1 MLGTY
6 PAYLALHDDDEL
18 ARRALVAVESLASC
32 IGCARHCHAD
42 RLGPKPASY
51 CRTGRYAQVSS
62 CFPHLGEE
70 NCLRGWNG
78 SGTIFFTHCNLGCV
92 FCQNY
97 DISHEGQGRE
107 VTPRELAAMMLSLQ
121 RQGCHNINFVTPS
134 HVVPQI
140 LEALVIAVENGLQ
153 IPLIYNTGGYDS
165 LDTLRLLDGV
175 VDIYMPDF
183 KFWDSMIAE
192 ELTHAADY
200 PEVAR
205 AALREMHRQVGDLE
219 IDEEGLARRGV
230 LVRHL
235 VMPNDQAGTREIMKF
250 LAEEISPDTY
260 VNVMAQYQP
269 AGTARQHPDI
279 ARNTTLEE
287 YHDALQIAR
296 EAGIHRLDVR

>member
-1 MLGTY
+1 MSNTF
-6 PAYLALHDDDEL
+6 PAYMGLHEKGEL
-18 ARRALVAVESLASC
+18 GRRAEAAVDSLAEC
-32 IGCARHCHAD
+32 NGCARRCNAD
-42 RLGPKPASY
+42 RLAASPTSY

-62 CFPHLGEE
+62 CCPHLGEE

-97 DISHEGQGRE
+97 DISHRGQGRE
-107 VTPRELAAMMLSLQ
+107 VSSRELAAMMLSLQ

-140 LEALVIAVENGLQ
+140 LEALVVATDNGLRL
-153 IPLIYNTGGYDS
+153 PLVFNTGGYDA

-183 KFWDSMIAE
+183 KFWDPAVAE
-192 ELTHAADY
+192 ELTHATDY

-205 AALREMHRQVGDLE
+205 AALYEMHGQVGDLE

-235 VMPNDQAGTREIMKF
+235 VMPNGQAGTREIMEF
-250 LAEEISPDTY
+250 LAAEISSDTY
-260 VNVMAQYQP
+260 VNVMAQYHP
-269 AGTARQHPDI
+269 AGRARQHSVI
-279 ARNTTLEE
+279 ARSTTPDE
-287 YHDALQIAR
+287 YQEALQIAR